1 MAITKKLPAPMP
13 LAGPNQPVEWMF
25 AYKFNDGSFPGWDNG
40 EIPPYGTPGIFGG
53 TVEDYPEGISQQYVF
68 ATSASPSLVKGKGPI
83 GATFTDP
90 LGATFAQVYNT
101 PGYFYILWNDQF
113 YNNPIETKGSPGGHS
128 KGMAAWNDDGEGF
141 VLQVSTPSWPAS
153 GCHTF
158 SRNSQQ
164 TIDAVKNKKKDSK
177 GKLIELDYNTLGC
190 IDDDDV
196 EVAQH
201 FFCLKLSK
209 DDLVNV
215 LKGLINA
222 SVVTDPTKPPLCNNG
237 GPSDVQALVK
247 QMGKVS
253 TSKTLFTATL
263 SSGVQLI
270 SKPSSMAVPPWQMI
284 SAQMNSLPLRVVSWW
299 ASPNIYS
306 SKAGDVPGCWAPGL
320 GTPGDVDIAL
330 TGSWAGVTVDLIG
343 DNGRNS
349 NHAKIGISK
358 DPSQTICI
366 FGDENQQGA
375 LKKGYAS
382 PTQLCNSSQN
392 GRGGTFY
399 VVNNAGLFKS
409 LTQLFTGRTAGTDK
423 ASTDLTGIEQTKGTS
438 KTGTAKTKPA
448 TNKKAVAKAKPAT
461 KKKAVAKPKPAA
473 KKKAA
478 AKKAVKAKP
487 KKTVPKKSKTKTAKK
502 AGSKK

>member
-1 MAITKKLPAPMP
+1 MATTTKLPAPMP
-13 LAGPNQPVEWMF
+13 LAGPNQPVDWMF

-40 EIPPYGTPGIFGG
+40 ETPPYGTPGIFGG
-53 TVEDYPEGISQQYVF
+53 TTDDYPEGLSQQYVF
-68 ATSASPSLVKGKGPI
+68 ATSKNPTLVKGKGPI

-113 YNNPIETKGSPGGHS
+113 YNNPMETKGAPGGHS
-128 KGMAAWNDDGEGF
+128 KGMAAWNEDGEGF

-164 TIDAVKNKKKDSK
+164 TIDAVKNKTKDSN

-201 FFCLKLSK
+201 FFCLKLTK
-209 DDLVNV
+209 EDLVNV

-222 SVVTDPTKPPLCNNG
+222 SVVTDTTKPPLCNNG
-237 GPSDVQALVK
+237 GPSDVQSLVK

-253 TSKTLFTATL
+253 ASKTVFTATL

-270 SKPSSMAVPPWQMI
+270 AKPSSMAVPPWQMI
-284 SAQMNSLPLRVVSWW
+284 SAQLNSLSLRVVSWW

-343 DNGRNS
+343 DNGKNS

-358 DPSQTICI
+358 DPSKTICI

-375 LKKGYAS
+375 LSKGYAT
-382 PTQLCNSSQN
+382 PTQVCSSSQN

-409 LTQLFTGRTAGTDK
+409 LTQLFAGRTAGTDK
-423 ASTDLTGIEQTKGTS
+423 ASTDLTGIEKTTTKTV
-438 KTGTAKTKPA
+438 A
-448 TNKKAVAKAKPAT
+448 AKAKPAV
-461 KKKAVAKPKPAA
+461 KKKVAAKVKPVA

-478 AKKAVKAKP
+478 TKPKAAVKKKAKTEVKAKP
-487 KKTVPKKSKTKTAKK
+487 KKAAVKKAVTKKVKAKK
-502 AGSKK
+502 AVKKKA